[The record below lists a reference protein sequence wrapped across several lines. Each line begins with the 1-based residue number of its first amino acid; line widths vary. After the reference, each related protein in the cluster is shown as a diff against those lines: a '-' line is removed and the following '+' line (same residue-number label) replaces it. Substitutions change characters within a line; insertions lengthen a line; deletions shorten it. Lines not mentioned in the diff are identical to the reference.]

1 MGENTFRG
9 EIANHLLAS
18 LSAAD
23 FSLLEPHLEVVDLP
37 VRKQLQTH
45 NRRIDYVYFI
55 ERGIASV
62 VTRDSGKQRIEVGI
76 IGREGVTGL
85 AVIMET
91 DRSPND
97 TFMQMAG
104 DGRRIKAG
112 RLRESME
119 QSASL
124 RRTLLHYGHSFVI
137 QTAHTALA
145 NGRNKLP
152 ERLARWLLMA
162 HDRVDGDDIH
172 LTHEFLSI
180 MLGVRRTGVTVA
192 LNQWAGAGLVETRRG
207 VITILDR
214 KGLVEVSN
222 GSYGAPEA
230 ELRRLFG

>member
-1 MGENTFRG
+1 MRENTFRG

-18 LSAAD
+18 LSPTD

-45 NRRIDYVYFI
+45 NRRIDHVYFI
-55 ERGIASV
+55 EHGIASV

-104 DGRRIKAG
+104 DGRRISAG
-112 RLRESME
+112 KLRASME

-124 RRTLLHYGHSFVI
+124 RRALLRYGYTFVI

-162 HDRVDGDDIH
+162 HDRVDGDDVH

-180 MLGVRRTGVTVA
+180 MLGVRRTGITVA
-192 LNQWAGAGLVETRRG
+192 LNQWARAGLVETKRG
-207 VITILDR
+207 VIAILDR
-214 KGLVEVSN
+214 GGLEKISN

>member
-1 MGENTFRG
+1 MPENLFRRDLV
-9 EIANHLLAS
+9 NHLLAS
-18 LSAAD
+18 LSPAD

-45 NRRIDYVYFI
+45 HRRIDHVYFI
-55 ERGIASV
+55 EHGIASV
-62 VTRDSGKQRIEVGI
+62 VTRNSGKQGIEVGI

-104 DGRRIKAG
+104 DGRRIKTG
-112 RLRESME
+112 RLRESIE
-119 QSASL
+119 QSATL
-124 RRTLLHYGHSFVI
+124 RRTLLRYGHSFVI

-145 NGRNKLP
+145 NGRNKLE

-180 MLGVRRTGVTVA
+180 MLGVRREGITVS
-192 LNQWAGAGLVETRRG
+192 LNQWTRAGLVETKRG

-214 KGLVEVSN
+214 AGLEEISN